1 MKRKIHIRWVNEWP
15 NKALEYLTTHII
27 SLTNRLNSS
36 HSPAYESGKNDVKE
50 KNNFEKILIR
60 LSIHFFLFEPT
71 SLFGKSIF
79 YIEIDNY
86 VTEFVKS
93 NKKSAKYDWYLMI
106 IIQISFI
113 TELGYWFYTDTVH
126 ISKIVRIVT
135 LTAITNCHWYTR
147 RHFFAIY
154 DYNLLIS
161 NQPVQR
167 VNSVY

>member
-1 MKRKIHIRWVNEWP
+1 MQHLCPHILWSTEKSILSESLYWDPFVCSTIFIDPLSCLLINDSSSMATYNLLYQLGWGCEVNMKRKIHIRWVSKWLNI
-15 NKALEYLTTHII
+15 ALEYLTTHII

-93 NKKSAKYDWYLMI
+93 NKQLAKM
-106 IIQISFI
+106 
-113 TELGYWFYTDTVH
+113 TD
-126 ISKIVRIVT
+126 I
-135 LTAITNCHWYTR
+135 WW
-147 RHFFAIY
+147 
-154 DYNLLIS
+154 
-161 NQPVQR
+161 
-167 VNSVY
+167 

>member
-1 MKRKIHIRWVNEWP
+1 MQHLCPHILWSTEKSILSESLYCDPFVCSTIFIDPLSCLLINDSSSMATYNLLYQLGWGCEVNMKRKIHIRWVNKWL
-15 NKALEYLTTHII
+15 NIALEYLTTHII

-60 LSIHFFLFEPT
+60 LSIHFFFLFEPT

-93 NKKSAKYDWYLMI
+93 NKQLAKM
-106 IIQISFI
+106 
-113 TELGYWFYTDTVH
+113 TD
-126 ISKIVRIVT
+126 I
-135 LTAITNCHWYTR
+135 WW
-147 RHFFAIY
+147 
-154 DYNLLIS
+154 
-161 NQPVQR
+161 
-167 VNSVY
+167 